1 MLESVE
7 IETTHF
13 SQIFHFYTPENVRK
27 AKVFKGDLKQ
37 ALNFFNSTVFY
48 NYNFFFFVGLPAIFV
63 GVFMKLRLDDYG
75 SDSM

>member
-13 SQIFHFYTPENVRK
+13 SPIFYFNTPENDRK

-37 ALNFFNSTVFY
+37 TFLIPQYFIIIIFFSCRCTSNFCWCFY
-48 NYNFFFFVGLPAIFV
+48 EASFE
-63 GVFMKLRLDDYG
+63 
-75 SDSM
+75 

>member
-13 SQIFHFYTPENVRK
+13 SQIFFFYTPENVRK
-27 AKVFKGDLKQ
+27 AKVFMSNLKQ

-48 NYNFFFFVGLPAIFV
+48 NYNIFFCRFASNFCWCFYEASFG
-63 GVFMKLRLDDYG
+63 
-75 SDSM
+75 

>member
-13 SQIFHFYTPENVRK
+13 SQIFYFYTPENVRK

-48 NYNFFFFVGLPAIFV
+48 NYNFFFVGLPAIFV

>member
-13 SQIFHFYTPENVRK
+13 SQIFYFYTPENVRK

-48 NYNFFFFVGLPAIFV
+48 NYNFLFCRFASNFCWCFYEASFG
-63 GVFMKLRLDDYG
+63 
-75 SDSM
+75 

>member
-13 SQIFHFYTPENVRK
+13 SQIFYFYTPENVRK

-48 NYNFFFFVGLPAIFV
+48 NYNFFFL
-63 GVFMKLRLDDYG
+63 
-75 SDSM
+75 